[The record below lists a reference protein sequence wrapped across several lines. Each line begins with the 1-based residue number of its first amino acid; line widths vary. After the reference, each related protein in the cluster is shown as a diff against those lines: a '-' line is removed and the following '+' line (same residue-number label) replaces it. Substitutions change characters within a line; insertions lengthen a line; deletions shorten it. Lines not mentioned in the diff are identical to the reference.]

1 MTPRPRGCHQV
12 RAVLFDLDDTLLDR
26 AAGFERFCREL
37 YHSCPAIGQKHTEEE
52 ALALMLALD
61 AQGQRPRPDMFR
73 DFMAQWPGVFRDV
86 DQAMQVFL
94 TLYPR
99 MLVLDPQ
106 TRELLEDLQDSG
118 IPCAIVTNGG
128 ASMQMNK
135 VREAGLDGLVKA
147 IVISEALG
155 VAKPDRRI
163 FEHALAQIGALPSTA
178 MFVGDNPENDI
189 LGALGL
195 GMCTAWLHHGRQ
207 WPHAERAPDYV
218 IDSVSQVRHI
228 VLAGA

>member
-1 MTPRPRGCHQV
+1 MPLPKGCHQA

-26 AAGFERFCREL
+26 NAGFERFCREL
-37 YHSCPAIGQKHTEEE
+37 YHSSPAISQKHTEEE
-52 ALALMLALD
+52 AVALMLAFD
-61 AQGQRPRPDMFR
+61 ARGQRPRQDMFR
-73 DFMAQWPGVFRDV
+73 DFMVQWPGVFRDV

-128 ASMQMNK
+128 TIMQMNK
-135 VREAGLDGLVKA
+135 VREAGLDGLVKT
-147 IVISEALG
+147 IVISEAFG

-163 FEHALAQIGALPSTA
+163 FEHALAQIGALAPTTI
-178 MFVGDNPENDI
+178 FVGDNPENDI

-207 WPHAERAPDYV
+207 WPHADRHPDYI
-218 IDSVSQVRHI
+218 IDRVSHVRHI
-228 VLAGA
+228 VLGRA